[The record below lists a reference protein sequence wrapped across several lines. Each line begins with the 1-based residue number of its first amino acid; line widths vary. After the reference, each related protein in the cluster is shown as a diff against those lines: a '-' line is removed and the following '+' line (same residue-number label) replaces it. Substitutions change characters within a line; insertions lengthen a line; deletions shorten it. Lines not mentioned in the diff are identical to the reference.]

1 MNPLQLARLLKP
13 MKYGA
18 LAVTLACA
26 LMSTRAFALEPL
38 PDKQSAAAPST
49 QTSTNPAYIAA
60 NCANCH
66 GTKGNAVG
74 AMPSLAGLKAS
85 YISEQMRA
93 FRDGK
98 RSATLMHQLAKG
110 YTDAQ
115 IDAIAAYFAAQSAQ

>member
-1 MNPLQLARLLKP
+1 MSLRKPIFTTIFSGLLF
-13 MKYGA
+13 A
-18 LAVTLACA
+18 TCTL
-26 LMSTRAFALEPL
+26 AFALEPIPNSKTNL
-38 PDKQSAAAPST
+38 APST
-49 QTSTNPAYIAA
+49 QTSTNPAYLAA

-66 GTKGNAVG
+66 GTKGNAQG

-98 RSATLMHQLAKG
+98 RPATIMHQLSKG

-115 IDAIAAYFAAQSAQ
+115 IDAMAGYFAAQTAK